1 MSFRSSLRFALIS
14 ALCVGAAGVFAA
26 EPAWV
31 AKPGPWGELQVR
43 TVYLE
48 PPENILMPRGFIRLS
63 GFASVLVFTSFTVGA
78 HPGGQDRH
86 GCHMNQATGIY
97 HCHKGPLK
105 GRSFGSE
112 AAMLKALKALR
123 R

>member
-1 MSFRSSLRFALIS
+1 MPRKFTRSSWFA
-14 ALCVGAAGVFAA
+14 
-26 EPAWV
+26 
-31 AKPGPWGELQVR
+31 
-43 TVYLE
+43 TV
-48 PPENILMPRGFIRLS
+48 M
-63 GFASVLVFTSFTVGA
+63 VFTSITAGA
-78 HPGGQDRH
+78 HPGGQDRY

-123 R
+123 P

>member
-1 MSFRSSLRFALIS
+1 MEIALLTRILKSLFPMWLAFIS
-14 ALCVGAAGVFAA
+14 LNV
-26 EPAWV
+26 
-31 AKPGPWGELQVR
+31 
-43 TVYLE
+43 
-48 PPENILMPRGFIRLS
+48 S
-63 GFASVLVFTSFTVGA
+63 A

-105 GRSFGSE
+105 GRSFASE

>member
-1 MSFRSSLRFALIS
+1 
-14 ALCVGAAGVFAA
+14 
-26 EPAWV
+26 
-31 AKPGPWGELQVR
+31 
-43 TVYLE
+43 
-48 PPENILMPRGFIRLS
+48 MPRGFIRLS
-63 GFASVLVFTSFTVGA
+63 GFASVLVFTSFTAGA

>member
-1 MSFRSSLRFALIS
+1 MPMLPSAAQFVAVAGLTSTALLAES
-14 ALCVGAAGVFAA
+14 AGNVMKLSA
-26 EPAWV
+26 EPHKTV
-31 AKPGPWGELQVR
+31 AKTPTEIALLPR
-43 TVYLE
+43 
-48 PPENILMPRGFIRLS
+48 ILKSLFATWLAFISLH
-63 GFASVLVFTSFTVGA
+63 ASA
-78 HPGGQDRH
+78 HPGGQDRY

-112 AAMLKALKALR
+112 AAMLKALKALKALR

>member
-1 MSFRSSLRFALIS
+1 MLPNTAQLVTAAVAGLTATALLAES
-14 ALCVGAAGVFAA
+14 AGNVMRLSV
-26 EPAWV
+26 EPHKTV
-31 AKPGPWGELQVR
+31 AKTPTEIAL
-43 TVYLE
+43 
-48 PPENILMPRGFIRLS
+48 PPRILKSLFATWLAFISLH
-63 GFASVLVFTSFTVGA
+63 ASA
-78 HPGGQDRH
+78 HPGGQDRY

-105 GRSFGSE
+105 GRSFASE

>member
-1 MSFRSSLRFALIS
+1 MSPS
-14 ALCVGAAGVFAA
+14 AAQFVTAAAGLTAPALLAESADNVMRLSA
-26 EPAWV
+26 EPHKTV
-31 AKPGPWGELQVR
+31 AKTPTEIALLPR
-43 TVYLE
+43 
-48 PPENILMPRGFIRLS
+48 ILKSL
-63 GFASVLVFTSFTVGA
+63 FATWLASISLNADA

-105 GRSFGSE
+105 GRSFASE

>member
-1 MSFRSSLRFALIS
+1 
-14 ALCVGAAGVFAA
+14 
-26 EPAWV
+26 
-31 AKPGPWGELQVR
+31 
-43 TVYLE
+43 
-48 PPENILMPRGFIRLS
+48 MPRGFIRWSL
-63 GFASVLVFTSFTVGA
+63 FAIWLAFISSAASA